1 MAKNLSERIADRMRN
16 KKTTVSAQN
25 RGAFLALKGEIIQ
38 AIEDRWPVKQIWE
51 TLHEEGK
58 VTFSYQAFRN
68 YVNSLILAPKQRA
81 VSKPPDL
88 EPRPDSRPSRV
99 KKETVPEKPRTSASD
114 VSPVQP
120 PAVTGFQFDAK
131 PKKEDYI

>member
-1 MAKNLSERIADRMRN
+1 MAKNLSERIADRMRS

-38 AIEDRWPVKQIWE
+38 AIEDRWAVKQIWE
-51 TLHEEGK
+51 TLHDEGK

-68 YVNSLILAPKQRA
+68 YVNSLILEPKQRA
-81 VSKPPDL
+81 VSKPGAE
-88 EPRPDSRPSRV
+88 EPRTEKQPSKV
-99 KKETVPEKPRTSASD
+99 QTTVPETPRTPAPN
-114 VSPVQP
+114 VSPAQP
-120 PAVTGFQFDAK
+120 PAATGFNFDAK